1 MLLRQLDIRVLGLG
15 ENLNFGNRKTYIIIM
30 LMKLDE
36 VSQGKNIDK
45 DEKKKNE
52 IEYRFRRM
60 WLILKIIDRWFL
72 VIKGK
77 NRVFD
82 F

>member
-1 MLLRQLDIRVLGLG
+1 
-15 ENLNFGNRKTYIIIM
+15 M

-36 VSQGKNIDK
+36 VSQGKNIEK